1 MRFFA
6 IFGMIVI
13 ASWLADTL
21 WAASLAWRDMPLH
34 QCAPVSSHYIH
45 ALLGG
50 PAR

>member
-1 MRFFA
+1 MRFFT

-21 WAASLAWRDMPLH
+21 WAASLAWREMPLS
-34 QCAPVSSHYIH
+34 QCAPASSHYIY

-50 PAR
+50 SAA